1 MKKALLKIL
10 ILLMLTFSF
19 SDNLLSRYGIGYSFF
34 GRIVA
39 KKVYMSERRNYLRN
53 LPLRVKSKKAL
64 NFIKDFDMIL
74 SKRGIRS
81 YSGIRSFIKRVS
93 HPLMTTKI
101 KRVLR
106 IRGVFKGSWNNYV
119 ELRPKNIL
127 FLPKWTKSIDFWAFG
142 NKKNLKVYIY
152 LSTKP
157 GSVRRILLGSLDYY
171 LWKKLYANIF
181 PVNFK
186 NERKIRLVKLRIVA
200 HRYQNFDEF
209 LTYFAGLKVY
219 NYNKSKKN
227 LYLNPVYNLLSL
239 KNYTANRWRYQI
251 GENES
256 ATDFSSISPDSNSE
270 RESLRI
276 KIDADVHKSLDC
288 FVFFKK
294 PSYMLKGYKIS
305 VWLKGL
311 NNMEILSLIFRDGK
325 KRLFEVELAR
335 ISFTG
340 WRRAELIIDNK
351 FYLKRGSY
359 IRTPYVTLWGIK
371 ISSHSGNKIDFKLS
385 DIKAFKDFRFVN

>member
-1 MKKALLKIL
+1 
-10 ILLMLTFSF
+10 
-19 SDNLLSRYGIGYSFF
+19 
-34 GRIVA
+34 
-39 KKVYMSERRNYLRN
+39 
-53 LPLRVKSKKAL
+53 
-64 NFIKDFDMIL
+64 
-74 SKRGIRS
+74 
-81 YSGIRSFIKRVS
+81 
-93 HPLMTTKI
+93 
-101 KRVLR
+101 
-106 IRGVFKGSWNNYV
+106 
-119 ELRPKNIL
+119 
-127 FLPKWTKSIDFWAFG
+127 
-142 NKKNLKVYIY
+142 
-152 LSTKP
+152 
-157 GSVRRILLGSLDYY
+157 
-171 LWKKLYANIF
+171 
-181 PVNFK
+181 
-186 NERKIRLVKLRIVA
+186 
-200 HRYQNFDEF
+200 
-209 LTYFAGLKVY
+209 
-219 NYNKSKKN
+219 
-227 LYLNPVYNLLSL
+227 VYNLLSL